1 MVESDYKNKRV
12 SDPRKMGDKQT
23 KAAKKYVLDYMN
35 KAVHKKREHDKKKMA
50 RDEEKA
56 RDEAAKKPNGTA
68 PPIAV
73 SGSPVV
79 GDNDEEEDMDIEM
92 SDDEEADN
100 TASDIALKRKRDGET
115 PATPLDDDDDATA
128 GAHKRVKTE
137 EESIP
142 PPPPP
147 PPPPAEDDYPVD
159 ESATP
164 TQEPSPADSE
174 ARGYEEAKVSTVNG
188 TRSPV
193 QLATPSTNGSYEQEM
208 RIKGQIKLPTND
220 SL

>member
-12 SDPRKMGDKQT
+12 SDPRKMGEKQI

-35 KAVHKKREHDKKKMA
+35 KAVHKKREHDKKKIA
-50 RDEEKA
+50 REEEKA
-56 RDEAAKKPNGTA
+56 RDEAAKRPNSTTPLITA
-68 PPIAV
+68 P
-73 SGSPVV
+73 GSPA

-92 SDDEEADN
+92 SDDDEADN

-115 PATPLDDDDDATA
+115 PATPIDDDDATA
-128 GAHKRVKTE
+128 GANKRLKTE
-137 EESIP
+137 EEATP

-147 PPPPAEDDYPVD
+147 PPPPAEDDYPMD

-164 TQEPSPADSE
+164 TQEPSPVESE
-174 ARGYEEAKVSTVNG
+174 ARGYEEVKAVNGNG

-193 QLATPSTNGSYEQEM
+193 QLATPSTNGSYEQELK
-208 RIKGQIKLPTND
+208 IKGQSKPSTNG